1 MKKVKIEF
9 ELDIPPVLWKSVPT
23 LYSTPI
29 GDFTEAREV
38 ALIQDLIEYLKR
50 IDEIEMLINSNHQ
63 HVRFPFCRELVRD
76 RLRFVPDNLIYYV
89 GEQLSHFLRKFD
101 TMTGYN
107 FQEYEFKSKELSN
120 GSKCYFDGWATAMTF
135 NTEQEAI
142 RYYIKTQ
149 VSNNN
154 FDVLEVE

>member
-1 MKKVKIEF
+1 MKKFKIEL
-9 ELDIPPVLWKSVPT
+9 EVLPVLWKSVPT

-50 IDEIEMLINSNHQ
+50 IDGIKMLINSNHQ

-89 GEQLSHFLRKFD
+89 GEKLSHFLAQFRD
-101 TMTGYN
+101 MSGQD

-120 GSKCYFDGWATAMTF
+120 GNKCYFDGWATAMTF

-142 RYYIKTQ
+142 GYYIRTQ

-154 FDVLEVE
+154 FEYTEIE